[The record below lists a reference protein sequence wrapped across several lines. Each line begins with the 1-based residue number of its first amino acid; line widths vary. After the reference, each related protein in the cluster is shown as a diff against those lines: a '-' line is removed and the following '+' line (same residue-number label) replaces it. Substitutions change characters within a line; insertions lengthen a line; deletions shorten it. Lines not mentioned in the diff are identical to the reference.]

1 MTIRLATS
9 ADIPSLMDLL
19 QQVLSVHHA
28 VRPDLFQAKGVKYT
42 EQELADLLS
51 DDKCPIFVYEGEEGK
66 VLGHMFTIIEE
77 AQAPKVPHK
86 TLFIDDLC
94 VDAAA
99 RGHKIGEQL
108 YQFALFYA
116 KEIGCY
122 NVTLNVW
129 NANEAALR
137 FYQHQGMT
145 PQETRMEHIIK

>member
-66 VLGHMFTIIEE
+66 VL
-77 AQAPKVPHK
+77 
-86 TLFIDDLC
+86 
-94 VDAAA
+94 
-99 RGHKIGEQL
+99 
-108 YQFALFYA
+108 
-116 KEIGCY
+116 
-122 NVTLNVW
+122 
-129 NANEAALR
+129 
-137 FYQHQGMT
+137 
-145 PQETRMEHIIK
+145 

>member
-51 DDKCPIFVYEGEEGK
+51 DDKRPIFVYEGEEGK

-86 TLFIDDLC
+86 TFFIDDLC

-108 YQFALFYA
+108 YQFALSYA

-145 PQETRMEHIIK
+145 PQETCMEHIIK

>member
-1 MTIRLATS
+1 MTIRPATS

-51 DDKCPIFVYEGEEGK
+51 DDKRPIFVYEGEEGK

-99 RGHKIGEQL
+99 RQRVGTKLGSSCTSL
-108 YQFALFYA
+108 PCLMRKRLVA
-116 KEIGCY
+116 
-122 NVTLNVW
+122 T
-129 NANEAALR
+129 
-137 FYQHQGMT
+137 T
-145 PQETRMEHIIK
+145 